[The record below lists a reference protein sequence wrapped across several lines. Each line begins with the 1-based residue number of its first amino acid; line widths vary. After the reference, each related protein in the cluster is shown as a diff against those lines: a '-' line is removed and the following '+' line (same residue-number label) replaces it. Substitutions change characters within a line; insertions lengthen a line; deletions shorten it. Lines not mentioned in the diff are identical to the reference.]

1 MASFNKITLIG
12 YVAKDP
18 DIRSISADKKV
29 AEVSIPINDNYTD
42 RSGQQIERTAWYRV
56 SFWNQK
62 AEVVEKYVKKGTQL
76 HIEGR
81 LTVRNYTDKEGKE
94 RYSLDV
100 LASDFTLLGGRTD
113 GENGAGNA
121 GGYSNNSNSGYNN
134 SNNANNGG
142 SYAPR
147 TTTREVTPSLP
158 AGDDADDL
166 PF

>member
-18 DIRSISADKKV
+18 EVRSISADKKV

-56 SFWNQK
+56 AFWNQK
-62 AEVVEKYVKKGTQL
+62 ADVIEKYVKKGTQL

-100 LASDFTLLGGRTD
+100 LAQDFTLLGGRTEG
-113 GENGAGNA
+113 GENGAGNT
-121 GGYSNNSNSGYNN
+121 GGYNN
-134 SNNANNGG
+134 SNNANNAG

-147 TTTREVTPSLP
+147 TATREVTPSLP

>member
-12 YVAKDP
+12 YAAKDP
-18 DIRSISADKKV
+18 DIRTISADKKV
-29 AEVSIPINDNYTD
+29 AEISIPINDNYTD

-56 SFWNQK
+56 AFWNQK
-62 AEVVEKYVKKGTQL
+62 AEVIEKYVKKGSQL

-81 LTVRNYTDKEGKE
+81 LTVRTYTDKEGKE
-94 RYSLDV
+94 RFSLDV
-100 LASDFTLLGGRTD
+100 LAQDFTLLGSRTEG
-113 GENGAGNA
+113 GENGAGNS
-121 GGYSNNSNSGYNN
+121 GGHNSGYSN
-134 SNNANNGG
+134 SNNANNAG

-147 TTTREVTPSLP
+147 TATREVTPSLP

>member
-18 DIRSISADKKV
+18 EVRTISADKKV

-56 SFWNQK
+56 AFWNQK
-62 AEVVEKYVKKGTQL
+62 AEVIEKYVKKGTQL

-81 LTVRNYTDKEGKE
+81 LTVRTYTDKEGKE
-94 RYSLDV
+94 RFSLDV
-100 LASDFTLLGGRTD
+100 LAQDFTLLGGRTEG

-121 GGYSNNSNSGYNN
+121 GGYNNNN
-134 SNNANNGG
+134 SNNANNAG

-147 TTTREVTPSLP
+147 TATREVTPSLP
-158 AGDDADDL
+158 SGDDADDL

>member
-18 DIRSISADKKV
+18 EVRTISADKKV

-56 SFWNQK
+56 AFWNQK
-62 AEVVEKYVKKGTQL
+62 AEVIEKYVKKGTQL

-81 LTVRNYTDKEGKE
+81 LTVRTYTDKEGKE
-94 RYSLDV
+94 RFSLDV
-100 LASDFTLLGGRTD
+100 LAQDFTLLGGRTEG

-121 GGYSNNSNSGYNN
+121 GGYNINK
-134 SNNANNGG
+134 SNNANNAG

-147 TTTREVTPSLP
+147 TATREVTPSLP
-158 AGDDADDL
+158 SGDDADDL

>member
-18 DIRSISADKKV
+18 EVRSISADKKV

-56 SFWNQK
+56 AFWNQK
-62 AEVVEKYVKKGTQL
+62 AEVIEKYVKKGTQL

-81 LTVRNYTDKEGKE
+81 LTVRTYTDKEGKE
-94 RYSLDV
+94 RFSLDV
-100 LASDFTLLGGRTD
+100 LAQDFTLLGGRTEG

-121 GGYSNNSNSGYNN
+121 GGYNNN
-134 SNNANNGG
+134 SNNANNAG

-147 TTTREVTPSLP
+147 TATREVTPSLP

>member
-18 DIRSISADKKV
+18 EVRTISADKKV

-56 SFWNQK
+56 AFWNQK
-62 AEVVEKYVKKGTQL
+62 AEVIEKYVKKGTQL

-81 LTVRNYTDKEGKE
+81 LTVRTYTDKEGKE
-94 RYSLDV
+94 RFSLDV
-100 LASDFTLLGGRTD
+100 LAQDFTLLGSRPEG
-113 GENGAGNA
+113 GENGAGNS
-121 GGYSNNSNSGYNN
+121 GGYNN
-134 SNNANNGG
+134 SNNANNAGA
-142 SYAPR
+142 YAPR
-147 TTTREVTPSLP
+147 TATREVTPSLP

>member
-18 DIRSISADKKV
+18 EVRSISADKKV

-56 SFWNQK
+56 AFWNQK
-62 AEVVEKYVKKGTQL
+62 ADVIEKYVKKGTQL

-81 LTVRNYTDKEGKE
+81 LTVRTYTDKEGKE
-94 RYSLDV
+94 RFSLDV
-100 LASDFTLLGGRTD
+100 LAQDFTLLGGRTEG
-113 GENGAGNA
+113 GENAG
-121 GGYSNNSNSGYNN
+121 GYNN
-134 SNNANNGG
+134 SNNASNAG

-147 TTTREVTPSLP
+147 TATREVTPSLP

>member
-18 DIRSISADKKV
+18 EVRSISADKKV

-56 SFWNQK
+56 AFWNQK
-62 AEVVEKYVKKGTQL
+62 ADVIEKYVKKGTQL

-81 LTVRNYTDKEGKE
+81 LTVRTYTDKEGKE
-94 RYSLDV
+94 RFSLDV
-100 LASDFTLLGGRTD
+100 LAQDFTLLGGRTEG
-113 GENGAGNA
+113 GENGAGN
-121 GGYSNNSNSGYNN
+121 SSGYNN
-134 SNNANNGG
+134 SNNANNAG

-147 TTTREVTPSLP
+147 TATREVTPSLP

>member
-18 DIRSISADKKV
+18 EVRSISADKKV

-56 SFWNQK
+56 AFWNQK
-62 AEVVEKYVKKGTQL
+62 ADVIEKYVKKGTQL

-81 LTVRNYTDKEGKE
+81 LTVRTYTDKEGKE
-94 RYSLDV
+94 RFSLDV
-100 LASDFTLLGGRTD
+100 LAQDFTLLGGRTEG
-113 GENGAGNA
+113 GENGAGN
-121 GGYSNNSNSGYNN
+121 SSGYNN
-134 SNNANNGG
+134 SNNANNAG

-147 TTTREVTPSLP
+147 SATREVTPSLP